1 MYVVETLNE
10 AAEWITEDNEVYDRL
25 SEADYE
31 ATVKMITYGEI
42 CRVVEA

>member
-10 AAEWITEDNEVYDRL
+10 DAEWITEDKEPYFEL